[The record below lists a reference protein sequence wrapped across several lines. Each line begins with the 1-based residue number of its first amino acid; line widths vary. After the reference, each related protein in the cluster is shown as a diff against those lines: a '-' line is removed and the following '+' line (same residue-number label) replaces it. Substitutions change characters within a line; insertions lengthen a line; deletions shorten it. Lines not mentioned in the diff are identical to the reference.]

1 MFISNILKQN
11 RANKELQDRLRQNIE
26 STATLL
32 RTVDSDNQN
41 TAAIEAYE
49 EVNKINKEDRKKLIT
64 FTYPEKTVKNADI
77 DHHRRVHEAEV
88 TFRQELAQ
96 WNDRL
101 FTASQ
106 ADREARPIEV
116 DVEDGA
122 QAVATGSRV
131 RIADCKPTFI
141 KPAETVVKVGDT
153 HFEIKLERELNPT
166 TRAYEWKRQ
175 DMEILERPEPNDV
188 NMEDSCITFEN
199 KEKSKIDWES
209 TLKDIKEYGEQLGY
223 SKKHYLRCL
232 LRIMG
237 QHNDDLFLTY
247 KEEEDPEKIAN
258 SLLAKYIGVNKKKLF
273 ENKLK
278 TLTRVRGQSIRD
290 VMTQAD
296 ILADR
301 ILHKCKDPQEKAFR
315 KHQIMLDALKSFC
328 SEENAK
334 ELIQAL
340 KGSSLSG
347 ERADIAELI
356 DTIEIA
362 EKVNE
367 HSKPTRDMVF
377 MSDKTAEKCEIFT
390 VNTGK
395 TNTASDGARALE
407 DTIQRTKELSLRGR
421 EERKRQNSQERY
433 RNDQNQRARNENNR
447 GRSKET
453 GNRRDDSNKRNQ
465 SRERAN
471 RSDYRNDRDW
481 SRNRSNPR
489 ERLRENQSKDRSWND
504 RNRDNRSERNFSRER
519 NSRERG
525 YSRERENT
533 RNWNRD
539 DRRDSNGWSTGAT
552 NSKTESFRRTNKQY
566 TDRDRGRDNSYN
578 RGEQSKSSNYRGR
591 EDSRNRQRNRD
602 DSRNSQR
609 NRDDSRNRQWNREP
623 SKSRQEGGDYSRYR
637 QRSRDDS
644 RNRQGGREGARY
656 RSQSRDSIRRTV
668 PIHKR
673 NLEGV
678 EFPPHTQMDLTV
690 RFCVKCHNTLEQHY
704 PWDCKLYRY
713 WSNTPCEICYNGQHR
728 SKECRKNPNRVD
740 AFTVML
746 EHMQIPNT
754 EKTTKPSFSPF

>member
-11 RANKELQDRLRQNIE
+11 RANKELQDRLKQNIE

-32 RTVDSDNQN
+32 RAVDNDNQN
-41 TAAIEAYE
+41 TEAIENYE
-49 EVNKINKEDRKKLIT
+49 EVNKIKKEDRKKLIS
-64 FTYPEKTVKNADI
+64 FTYPEKTVKSADI

-88 TFRQELAQ
+88 TFRQELTQ

-101 FTASQ
+101 FTANQ
-106 ADREARPIEV
+106 ADRASRPIEAQ
-116 DVEDGA
+116 EEGA
-122 QAVATGSRV
+122 QAVAAGSRV

-153 HFEIKLERELNPT
+153 HFEIKLERELNPE
-166 TRAYEWKRQ
+166 TRTYEWKRQ

-188 NMEDSCITFEN
+188 SMEESCITFEN

-209 TLKDIKEYGEQLGY
+209 TLKNIKEYGEQLGY

-237 QHNDDLFLTY
+237 QNNDDLFLTY

-301 ILHKCKDPQEKAFR
+301 ILQKCKDPQEKAFR
-315 KHQIMLDALKSFC
+315 KHQILLDALKSFC

-347 ERADIAELI
+347 ERADIGELI

-362 EKVNE
+362 ERVNE
-367 HSKPTRDMVF
+367 NSKPTRDMIF
-377 MSDKTAEKCEIFT
+377 MNDKTSEKCEIFT
-390 VNTGK
+390 LNTEK
-395 TNTASDGARALE
+395 DKIAARASDGARALE
-407 DTIQRTKELSLRGR
+407 DTIQKTKELSLRGR
-421 EERKRQNSQERY
+421 EDRKRQSSQERFKK
-433 RNDQNQRARNENNR
+433 DQNQRGRDENNR
-447 GRSKET
+447 GRSREYGDRRSET
-453 GNRRDDSNKRNQ
+453 SNQRSQ
-465 SRERAN
+465 SRESTN
-471 RSDYRNDRDW
+471 RGYRNDRDW

-489 ERLRENQSKDRSWND
+489 ERLRETNSKDRSWND

-519 NSRERG
+519 RNSRERG
-525 YSRERENT
+525 YSRERENS

-539 DRRDSNGWSTGAT
+539 DRRDSNRWNNGAT
-552 NSKTESFRRTNKQY
+552 NFKTESYKTNNQHS
-566 TDRDRGRDNSYN
+566 DRNRGRDNSYN
-578 RGEQSKSSNYRGR
+578 RGEQSRANNYRG
-591 EDSRNRQRNRD
+591 RD

-609 NRDDSRNRQWNREP
+609 NRDDSRNRQWSRDV
-623 SKSRQEGGDYSRYR
+623 SQSRQEDGNYSRYR
-637 QRSRDDS
+637 QGGRDES
-644 RNRQGGREGARY
+644 RNRQGGRDGARY
-656 RSQSRDSIRRTV
+656 RSQSRDSNKRSV
-668 PIHKR
+668 PMHKR

-690 RFCVKCHNTLEQHY
+690 RFCVKCHNSLEQHY

-746 EHMQIPNT
+746 EHVQIPNT
-754 EKTTKPSFSPF
+754 EKPNQANPSFSPF

>member
-11 RANKELQDRLRQNIE
+11 RANKELQERLRQNIE

-41 TAAIEAYE
+41 TEAIENYE
-49 EVNKINKEDRKKLIT
+49 QVNKIKKEDKQKLIS
-64 FTYPEKTVKNADI
+64 FNYPDKTVKSADI

-88 TFRQELAQ
+88 TFRQELTQ

-101 FTASQ
+101 FSANQ
-106 ADREARPIEV
+106 ADRASRPIEG
-116 DVEDGA
+116 EGA
-122 QAVATGSRV
+122 QQAIAAGSRI
-131 RIADCKPTFI
+131 RIAECKPTFI
-141 KPAETVVKVGDT
+141 KPTETVVKVGDT
-153 HFEIKLERELNPT
+153 HYEIKLERELNRDT
-166 TRAYEWKRQ
+166 GTYEWKRQ

-199 KEKSKIDWES
+199 KERSKIDWET
-209 TLKDIKEYGEQLGY
+209 TLKNIKEYGEQLGY

-232 LRIMG
+232 HRLMG
-237 QHNDDLFLTY
+237 QHNDELFLTY

-258 SLLAKYIGVNKKKLF
+258 SLLAKYMGVNKKKLF

-290 VMTQAD
+290 VMSQAD

-301 ILHKCKDPQEKAFR
+301 ILQKCKDPQEKAFR
-315 KHQIMLDALKSFC
+315 KHQILLDALKSFC

-347 ERADIAELI
+347 ERADIEELI

-362 EKVNE
+362 ERVNE
-367 HSKPTRDMVF
+367 NSKPTRDMIF
-377 MSDKTAEKCEIFT
+377 MNDKTAEKCELFT
-390 VNTGK
+390 LNTEIDK
-395 TNTASDGARALE
+395 TRSSDGARALE
-407 DTIQRTKELSLRGR
+407 DTIQRTKELSMKGR
-421 EERKRQNSQERY
+421 EERKRQTSQERY
-433 RNDQNQRARNENNR
+433 KKDQNQRGRSDR
-447 GRSKET
+447 GRSREFED
-453 GNRRDDSNKRNQ
+453 RRGESTKQRSQ
-465 SRERAN
+465 SRESTN
-471 RSDYRNDRDW
+471 RGAYRNDRDW

-489 ERLRENQSKDRSWND
+489 ERLRESQPYEKSWND
-504 RNRDNRSERNFSRER
+504 RNRDNRRERTLSRERR

-525 YSRERENT
+525 YSRERENN

-539 DRRDSNGWSTGAT
+539 DRRDSNNWNNGAT
-552 NSKTESFRRTNKQY
+552 NFRTESYKRSSNQN
-566 TDRDRGRDNSYN
+566 TDRNRERDNSYN
-578 RGEQSKSSNYRGR
+578 RDQPRSNNYRGR
-591 EDSRNRQRNRD
+591 EE
-602 DSRNSQR
+602 SRNSQR
-609 NRDDSRNRQWNREP
+609 NRDESRNRQWSRDI
-623 SKSRQEGGDYSRYR
+623 SKSREESGSNSRYR
-637 QRSRDDS
+637 QGSRDES
-644 RNRQGGREGARY
+644 RNRQGGRDGARY
-656 RSQSRDSIRRTV
+656 RSQSRDSYRKTV
-668 PIHKR
+668 PMHKR

-746 EHMQIPNT
+746 EHIQMPKTENT
-754 EKTTKPSFSPF
+754 PQPSFSPF

>member
-122 QAVATGSRV
+122 QAVATSSRV

-166 TRAYEWKRQ
+166 TNAYEWKRQ

-188 NMEDSCITFEN
+188 NMEDSCITFED

-395 TNTASDGARALE
+395 ANTASDGARALE
-407 DTIQRTKELSLRGR
+407 DTIQRTKELNLRGR
-421 EERKRQNSQERY
+421 DERERQSSQE
-433 RNDQNQRARNENNR
+433 
-447 GRSKET
+447 
-453 GNRRDDSNKRNQ
+453 
-465 SRERAN
+465 
-471 RSDYRNDRDW
+471 
-481 SRNRSNPR
+481 
-489 ERLRENQSKDRSWND
+489 RSWND
-504 RNRDNRSERNFSRER
+504 RNRDNRSESNFSRER

-552 NSKTESFRRTNKQY
+552 HSRTESFRRTNRQD

-578 RGEQSKSSNYRGR
+578 RGEQSKSINYRGR
-591 EDSRNRQRNRD
+591 EDSRNRQRNRDDSRNSQRNRD

>member
-49 EVNKINKEDRKKLIT
+49 EVNKIKKEDRKKLIT

-106 ADREARPIEV
+106 ADREARPIV
-116 DVEDGA
+116 ADGEDGA

-153 HFEIKLERELNPT
+153 HFEIKLERELNPA

-395 TNTASDGARALE
+395 ANTASDGARALE
-407 DTIQRTKELSLRGR
+407 DTIQRTKELNLRGR
-421 EERKRQNSQERY
+421 DERERQSSQE
-433 RNDQNQRARNENNR
+433 
-447 GRSKET
+447 
-453 GNRRDDSNKRNQ
+453 
-465 SRERAN
+465 
-471 RSDYRNDRDW
+471 
-481 SRNRSNPR
+481 
-489 ERLRENQSKDRSWND
+489 RSWND
-504 RNRDNRSERNFSRER
+504 RNRDNRSESNFSRER

-552 NSKTESFRRTNKQY
+552 HSRTESFRRTNRQD

>member
-41 TAAIEAYE
+41 TEAIEAYE

-166 TRAYEWKRQ
+166 TNAYEWKRQ

-395 TNTASDGARALE
+395 ANTASDGARALE
-407 DTIQRTKELSLRGR
+407 DTIQRTKELNLRGR
-421 EERKRQNSQERY
+421 DERKRQNSQE
-433 RNDQNQRARNENNR
+433 
-447 GRSKET
+447 
-453 GNRRDDSNKRNQ
+453 
-465 SRERAN
+465 
-471 RSDYRNDRDW
+471 
-481 SRNRSNPR
+481 
-489 ERLRENQSKDRSWND
+489 RSWND

-609 NRDDSRNRQWNREP
+609 NRDDSRIRDDSRNRQWNREP

-746 EHMQIPNT
+746 EQIQIPNT

>member
-11 RANKELQDRLRQNIE
+11 RANKELQDRLTQNIE

-32 RTVDSDNQN
+32 RAVDSENQN
-41 TAAIEAYE
+41 TAAIESYE
-49 EVNKINKEDRKKLIT
+49 EVNKIKKAQRQKLIT
-64 FTYPEKTVKNADI
+64 FTYPQKTVKEADI

-88 TFRQELAQ
+88 TFRQELTQ

-101 FTASQ
+101 FTANQ
-106 ADREARPIEV
+106 ADRDSRPI
-116 DVEDGA
+116 DG
-122 QAVATGSRV
+122 QEEGAVAAGSRV

-141 KPAETVVKVGDT
+141 KPAETVVKIGDT
-153 HFEIKLERELNPT
+153 HFEIKLERQLNPET
-166 TRAYEWKRQ
+166 ERYEWRRQ
-175 DMEILERPEPNDV
+175 DMETLERPEPNDV
-188 NMEDSCITFEN
+188 NMEDSCITYEN

-209 TLKDIKEYGEQLGY
+209 TLKNIKEYGEQLGY
-223 SKKHYLRCL
+223 SKRHYLRCL

-237 QHNDDLFLTY
+237 QNNDDLFLTY

-278 TLTRVRGQSIRD
+278 TLTRVKGQSIRD

-301 ILHKCKDPQEKAFR
+301 ILQNCRDPQEKAFR

-334 ELIQAL
+334 ELVQAL

-367 HSKPTRDMVF
+367 SSKPTRDMVF
-377 MSDKTAEKCEIFT
+377 MNDKTAEKCEIFT
-390 VNTGK
+390 LNTGK
-395 TNTASDGARALE
+395 GNTASDGTRALE
-407 DTIQRTKELSLRGR
+407 DTIQKTKELSLRGR
-421 EERKRQNSQERY
+421 EERKRQNSHERY
-433 RNDQNQRARNENNR
+433 KIDNRQVSNR
-447 GRSKET
+447 GRSREH
-453 GNRRDDSNKRNQ
+453 RRGESTNQRSQ
-465 SRERAN
+465 SRDSRMN
-471 RSDYRNDRDW
+471 HRNDRDW
-481 SRNRSNPR
+481 SKNRNPR
-489 ERLRENQSKDRSWND
+489 DRD
-504 RNRDNRSERNFSRER
+504 GYRNRDNRSDRNFSRE

-525 YSRERENT
+525 YSKERDT
-533 RNWNRD
+533 SRNWRRD
-539 DRRDSNGWSTGAT
+539 DRRDSSGWNNGAT
-552 NSKTESFRRTNKQY
+552 NSRTENFRRTNN
-566 TDRDRGRDNSYN
+566 TDRDRRRDNSN
-578 RGEQSKSSNYRGR
+578 SRWEQSKSSNHRG
-591 EDSRNRQRNRD
+591 SD

-609 NRDDSRNRQWNREP
+609 NRDDSRNNQRHRDDSRNSQRPRDDSRNRQWNREF
-623 SKSRQEGGDYSRYR
+623 SRSRQGSGDYPRYR
-637 QRSRDDS
+637 QGSRDDS
-644 RNRQGGREGARY
+644 RNRQTGREGARY
-656 RSQSRDSIRRTV
+656 RSQSRDSSRRTV
-668 PIHKR
+668 PKHKR

-746 EHMQIPNT
+746 EHMQVPNT
-754 EKTTKPSFSPF
+754 ENTTKPSYSPF